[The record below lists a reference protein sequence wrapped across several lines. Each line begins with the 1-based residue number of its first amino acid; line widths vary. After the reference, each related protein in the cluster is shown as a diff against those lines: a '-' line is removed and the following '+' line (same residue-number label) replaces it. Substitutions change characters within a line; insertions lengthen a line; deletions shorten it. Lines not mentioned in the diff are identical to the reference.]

1 MKKTSIAF
9 VLLFLINNLIFAQS
23 KTISLDLGKNS
34 SIKHLAQTKD
44 SGFMVLSGHYPKYG
58 YIPDMKYKNYIMR
71 CYDSKLNELWSYEPD
86 LQERF
91 SHFVSSDITDYKY
104 WINYDDDY
112 NTAVHS
118 VKALETKNVSFAR
131 FNNKGFIEKV
141 VTNIKEQSNKY
152 TLVAAFSGKDQL
164 FLVTNNIM
172 TGVGKNQ
179 KAPEVP
185 YIYRINHI
193 DGKKFEKKKININL
207 EKRGTFGYLGIFD
220 EKIYLYQQR
229 LEYLNVVST
238 TIFVINSN
246 GEQID
251 MFELTNQSSKG
262 KYFKY
267 VSYNRETIGDYVNNV
282 SYSPHFS
289 DVLYST
295 DNCLGDLKVDFKNNA
310 IYFISFLTE
319 NKDDAANGYSRAEV
333 SDIYISKFNL
343 SGDKINSKET
353 SYPSTIQTS
362 KNSYKS
368 MKNSSSVTV
377 KYLEPNK
384 FMVTNQG
391 YAYNIFVSY
400 TLSLKGTKI
409 LNESEQKARI
419 DYTKIDHVKLFGLFV
434 DIDKPEIFK
443 FKSFNNYINAIPKKD
458 LKKSSFLA
466 LNANSNYILFKLSE
480 INNSNL
486 LEISLFD

>member
-1 MKKTSIAF
+1 MKKTLIVF
-9 VLLFLINNLIFAQS
+9 VLLLLNSGIFAQS

-34 SIKHLAQTKD
+34 TIKHLAQTKD

-58 YIPDMKYKNYIMR
+58 YIPDMKFKNYVMR

-86 LQERF
+86 LQERY
-91 SHFVSSDITDYKY
+91 SHFVSSDVTDYKY
-104 WINYDDDY
+104 WIDYDDDY
-112 NTAVHS
+112 NSSVHS
-118 VKALETKNVSFAR
+118 VKALETKDVRFAR

-179 KAPEVP
+179 KVPEVP
-185 YIYRINHI
+185 YLYRINHT

-207 EKRGTFGYLGIFD
+207 EKGGTFGYLGIYN

-229 LEYLNVVST
+229 LDYLNVVST
-238 TIFVINSN
+238 TIFVINGN
-246 GEQID
+246 GEQMD

-262 KYFKY
+262 KFFKY
-267 VSYNRETIGDYVNNV
+267 VSYKRENIGDYVNNV

-289 DVLYST
+289 DVYYST
-295 DNCLGDLKVDFKNNA
+295 ENCLGDLKVDFKNNA

-319 NKDDAANGYSRAEV
+319 NKDDAANGYSKAEV

-353 SYPSTIQTS
+353 SYASTIATA
-362 KNSYKS
+362 KKSYNS
-368 MKNSSSVTV
+368 MKSSSSVSV
-377 KYLEPNK
+377 KFLEPNK

-400 TLSLKGTKI
+400 TLTLKGTKI
-409 LNESEQKARI
+409 LNESEKKANF
-419 DYTKIDHVKLFGLFV
+419 DYTKIDHNYLFGLFV

-443 FKSFNNYINAIPKKD
+443 FKSFNNYINEIPKKD

-466 LNANSNYILFKLSE
+466 LNANSNYLLFKLSE
-480 INNSNL
+480 INKSNH
-486 LEISLFD
+486 LEIMLFE